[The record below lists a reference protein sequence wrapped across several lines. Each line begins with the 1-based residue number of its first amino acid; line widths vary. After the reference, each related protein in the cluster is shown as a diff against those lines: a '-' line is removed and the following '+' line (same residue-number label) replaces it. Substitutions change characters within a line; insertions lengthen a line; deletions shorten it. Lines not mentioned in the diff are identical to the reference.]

1 MVTEQYEAA
10 SVVIELSCA
19 AADHWLVLH
28 GDGSRRKSGGGGD
41 TKEEEGKDMRF
52 QTMNKYVLLSECH
65 YQTSNNKKNNKKNN
79 DDGNESLAAL
89 TCSIRALELC
99 DREVDVQTR
108 VVKVVKR
115 EIHLL
120 ENSGGKKGKKK
131 KKDKKKDKKRKK
143 KKGSLTAL
151 PEEAEEEEERRVP
164 WLQLYNSS
172 SSSSSRRVLLLLR
185 LYAASSYRF
194 YYREYLPDAGTGEA
208 AAMRI
213 LQRCQEEHE
222 TAVAGEEDEDVL
234 LLGTIAVAAV
244 VAVAAVAAVVAVALG
259 IDMQR

>member
-28 GDGSRRKSGGGGD
+28 GDGSRRKSGSRGGGGD

-65 YQTSNNKKNNKKNN
+65 YQTSNNKKND

-115 EIHLL
+115 EIHLFMKK
-120 ENSGGKKGKKK
+120 NS
-131 KKDKKKDKKRKK
+131 
-143 KKGSLTAL
+143 
-151 PEEAEEEEERRVP
+151 
-164 WLQLYNSS
+164 
-172 SSSSSRRVLLLLR
+172 
-185 LYAASSYRF
+185 
-194 YYREYLPDAGTGEA
+194 
-208 AAMRI
+208 I
-213 LQRCQEEHE
+213 I
-222 TAVAGEEDEDVL
+222 DEK
-234 LLGTIAVAAV
+234 
-244 VAVAAVAAVVAVALG
+244 
-259 IDMQR
+259 